1 MQSYID
7 TVMARI
13 HERVTPEE
21 LATFEHVLAVMSD
34 ELMPECDV
42 PKK

>member
-13 HERVTPEE
+13 HERFTPEE
-21 LATFEHVLAVMSD
+21 LATFEVLFHIKINQNLSTCW
-34 ELMPECDV
+34 PS
-42 PKK
+42 